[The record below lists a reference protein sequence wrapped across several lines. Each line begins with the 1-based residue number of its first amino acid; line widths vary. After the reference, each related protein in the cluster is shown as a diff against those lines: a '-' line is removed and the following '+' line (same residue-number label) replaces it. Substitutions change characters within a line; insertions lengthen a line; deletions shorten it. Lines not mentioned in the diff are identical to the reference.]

1 MNFCALKEL
10 HSTSCAV
17 NIQLLI
23 VVPATSA
30 TAERSFSCRRVK
42 TWLRST
48 MSQTRLNNTVLLHAH
63 RHLTPDIS
71 TVTNDFINLND
82 QRRRIFGAASSCVVV
97 MQ

>member
-1 MNFCALKEL
+1 MQL
-10 HSTSCAV
+10 
-17 NIQLLI
+17 IQLLI

-30 TAERSFSCRRVK
+30 TAERSFSGLRPVK
-42 TWLRST
+42 KWLRST
-48 MSQTRLNNTVLLHAH
+48 MSSTRLNNTVLLHAH

-82 QRRRIFGAASSCVVV
+82 QRRRIFGAATSCVVV